1 MMAQRKL
8 TKRELQKVSRAVWYL
23 RSLARVRGDKPY
35 TTIVLNDLEA
45 MASNGTTDG
54 RPYVEPQPEIGD
66 GYRLATEADKDR
78 RELEFWSKTGLGW
91 QHRKSIHGT
100 PLDPDYHYRVPVD
113 RIPTDDDAR
122 QRQTVMVRD
131 NDKQDWQTRKLL
143 AVTGCLDKFITSS
156 SSGVA
161 CFWMQARFP
170 YPGELD

>member
-1 MMAQRKL
+1 MMGQRKL

-66 GYRLATEADKDR
+66 GYRLATEADVGR
-78 RELEFWSKTGLGW
+78 RDLEYFSNLKGNGW
-91 QHRKSIHGT
+91 FARPVHGK
-100 PLDPDYHYRVPVD
+100 PLESSYHYRVPID
-113 RIPTDDDAR
+113 RIPTDEDSR
-122 QRQTVMVRD
+122 QRPTVMVMGNAADGWLAR
-131 NDKQDWQTRKLL
+131 TLL
-143 AVTGCLDKFITSS
+143 AVTAMGFL
-156 SSGVA
+156 VA
-161 CFWMQARFP
+161 FGDGFSNWKQCRFP

>member
-1 MMAQRKL
+1 MVQRKL

-54 RPYVEPQPEIGD
+54 RPYVEPQPEIGE
-66 GYRLATEADKDR
+66 GYRAATESDVGR
-78 RELEFWSKTGLGW
+78 RDLEYFSNLKGNGW
-91 QHRKSIHGT
+91 FARPVHGK
-100 PLDPDYHYRVPVD
+100 PLESSYHYRVPVD
-113 RIPTDDDAR
+113 RIPTDEDAR
-122 QRQTVMVRD
+122 QRPTVMVRD
-131 NDKQDWQTRKLL
+131 NDKESWDKQTLL
-143 AVTGCLDKFITSS
+143 AVAGSFDKFITSPGADIS
-156 SSGVA
+156 A

>member
-1 MMAQRKL
+1 MGQRKL

-54 RPYVEPQPEIGD
+54 RPYVEPQPEIGE
-66 GYRLATEADKDR
+66 GYRLATEEEKDR
-78 RELEFWSKTGLGW
+78 RDRNHWDQQSECWYYSKTG
-91 QHRKSIHGT
+91 SYDANIT
-100 PLDPDYHYRVPVD
+100 YRVPID
-113 RIPTDDDAR
+113 RIPTDEDAR
-122 QRQTVMVRD
+122 QRPTVMVRD
-131 NDKQDWQTRKLL
+131 NDKQSWEKQTLL
-143 AVTGCLDKFITSS
+143 AVAGNFDKFITSPGADIS
-156 SSGVA
+156 A

>member
-1 MMAQRKL
+1 MAQRKL

-66 GYRLATEADKDR
+66 GYRLATLSDAHRRDR
-78 RELEFWSKTGLGW
+78 QVWCDGFWLNAQIGHTE
-91 QHRKSIHGT
+91 T
-100 PLDPDYHYRVPVD
+100 NRVYSVAKD
-113 RIPTDDDAR
+113 RIPTDEDAK
-122 QRQTVMVRD
+122 QRPTVMVRD
-131 NDKQDWQTRKLL
+131 NDKESWDKQTLL
-143 AVTGCLDKFITSS
+143 AVAGSFDKFITSPGADIS
-156 SSGVA
+156 A

>member
-1 MMAQRKL
+1 MVQRKL

-66 GYRLATEADKDR
+66 GYRPATLSDKDR
-78 RELEFWSKTGLGW
+78 RDLEFWSKAGGGW
-91 QHRKSIHGT
+91 QHRKTIHGT

-113 RIPTDDDAR
+113 RIPTDEDAR
-122 QRQTVMVRD
+122 QRPTVMVSGASGSMC
-131 NDKQDWQTRKLL
+131 KWHPATLL
-143 AVTGCLDKFITSS
+143 AVLKNCYLGTYE
-156 SSGVA
+156 SGA
-161 CFWMQARFP
+161 FSTWTHCRFP